1 MGQWCVECCCDITQ
15 HHPGCTLLL
24 SLLSTLYKTTDK
36 SSHSRL
42 HSSAAIMGNS
52 RSSLQLQPEDITAI
66 QEETGFNQNQI
77 ERLYSRFSSLDKQDK
92 GYLSREDFLRIPELA
107 INPLGDRI
115 VHAFFFESRSQEEEK
130 VDFKDF
136 VRVLAHFRP
145 IKKNAEKNKLNTR
158 MEKLHFAFR
167 MYDLDG
173 DDKISKEELLAVLTM
188 MVGNNISTEQLISI
202 AERTIQEA
210 DVDKDNLIS
219 FEEFAQVLERTDV
232 EQKMSIRF
240 LN

>member
-1 MGQWCVECCCDITQ
+1 MGGVGLSPVPVLWSSAHYSVSV
-15 HHPGCTLLL
+15 LLL
-24 SLLSTLYKTTDK
+24 LQHQQLHIVYNSDSVTTNI
-36 SSHSRL
+36 
-42 HSSAAIMGNS
+42 IMGNS

-202 AERTIQEA
+202 AERTIMEA
-210 DVDKDNLIS
+210 DTDKDDLIS
-219 FEEFAQVLERTDV
+219 FEEFAKVLERTDV

>member
-1 MGQWCVECCCDITQ
+1 M
-15 HHPGCTLLL
+15 LLL
-24 SLLSTLYKTTDK
+24 VSILKYKY
-36 SSHSRL
+36 
-42 HSSAAIMGNS
+42 
-52 RSSLQLQPEDITAI
+52 
-66 QEETGFNQNQI
+66 F
-77 ERLYSRFSSLDKQDK
+77 RFSSLDKQDK

-167 MYDLDG
+167 LYL
-173 DDKISKEELLAVLTM
+173 ILTRCDA
-188 MVGNNISTEQLISI
+188 IIIT
-202 AERTIQEA
+202 
-210 DVDKDNLIS
+210 
-219 FEEFAQVLERTDV
+219 
-232 EQKMSIRF
+232 
-240 LN
+240 

>member
-1 MGQWCVECCCDITQ
+1 MGQCAGECCCCDITPPTQ
-15 HHPGCTLLL
+15 AVLYYYLASPIQQIN
-24 SLLSTLYKTTDK
+24 STLQAPL
-36 SSHSRL
+36 SPP
-42 HSSAAIMGNS
+42 IMGNS

-115 VHAFFFESRSQEEEK
+115 VHAFFYESKNGDDDK

-145 IKKNAEKNKLNTR
+145 IKKMQRRISSTLAWRNSTLPSGCTTWTETTR
-158 MEKLHFAFR
+158 SA
-167 MYDLDG
+167 
-173 DDKISKEELLAVLTM
+173 
-188 MVGNNISTEQLISI
+188 
-202 AERTIQEA
+202 
-210 DVDKDNLIS
+210 
-219 FEEFAQVLERTDV
+219 
-232 EQKMSIRF
+232 
-240 LN
+240 

>member
-1 MGQWCVECCCDITQ
+1 MGLTAA
-15 HHPGCTLLL
+15 CTEQI
-24 SLLSTLYKTTDK
+24 
-36 SSHSRL
+36 SR
-42 HSSAAIMGNS
+42 IMGNS
-52 RSSLQLQPEDITAI
+52 RSSLQLQPEEIEAIT
-66 QEETGFNQNQI
+66 EETGFTKQQI

-92 GYLSREDFLRIPELA
+92 GFLSREDFLRIPELA
-107 INPLGDRI
+107 INPPGDRI
-115 VHAFFFESRSQEEEK
+115 VHAFFYESKNADEEK

-136 VRVLAHFRP
+136 VRVVAHFRP
-145 IKKNAEKNKLNTR
+145 VKKNPVKNKLNTR

-188 MVGNNISTEQLISI
+188 MVGANISPEQLLSI
-202 AERTIQEA
+202 AERTILEA
-210 DVDKDNLIS
+210 DEDKDDLIS
-219 FEEFAQVLERTDV
+219 FEEFAKVLERTDV

>member
-1 MGQWCVECCCDITQ
+1 MGSVVVSVAAVTSHLYSI
-15 HHPGCTLLL
+15 
-24 SLLSTLYKTTDK
+24 LLSTILNTTDK
-36 SSHSRL
+36 LSLSTL
-42 HSSAAIMGNS
+42 HSTAIMGNS

-173 DDKISKEELLAVLTM
+173 DDKISKEELLTVLTM

-202 AERTIQEA
+202 AERTIMEA
-210 DVDKDNLIS
+210 DTDKDDLIS
-219 FEEFAQVLERTDV
+219 FEEFAKVLELTDV

>member
-1 MGQWCVECCCDITQ
+1 MGVLCGSPVQQQHADIRTDNT
-15 HHPGCTLLL
+15 HYL
-24 SLLSTLYKTTDK
+24 SL
-36 SSHSRL
+36 SS
-42 HSSAAIMGNS
+42 SSYSIGMGNS
-52 RSSLQLQPEDITAI
+52 RSSLQLQPEDIEAI
-66 QEETGFNQNQI
+66 QEETGFNNNQI
-77 ERLYSRFSSLDKQDK
+77 DRLYSRFSSLDKQDK

-115 VHAFFFESRSQEEEK
+115 VHAFFFESRSGDEDK

-145 IKKNAEKNKLNTR
+145 IKKSAEKNKLNTR
-158 MEKLHFAFR
+158 MEKIHFAFR

-173 DDKISKEELLAVLTM
+173 VDKISKEELLAVLTM
-188 MVGNNISTEQLISI
+188 MVGSNISTEQLISI
-202 AERTIQEA
+202 AERTIMEA
-210 DVDKDNLIS
+210 DLDKDDLIS
-219 FEEFAQVLERTDV
+219 FEEFAKVLERTDV

>member
-1 MGQWCVECCCDITQ
+1 MG
-15 HHPGCTLLL
+15 
-24 SLLSTLYKTTDK
+24 
-36 SSHSRL
+36 
-42 HSSAAIMGNS
+42 AN
-52 RSSLQLQPEDITAI
+52 RSSFQLQLEDIQGI
-66 QEETGFNQNQI
+66 QEETGFTANQI
-77 ERLYSRFSSLDKQDK
+77 ERLFSRFSSLDKQGK
-92 GYLSREDFLRIPELA
+92 GFLSREDFLRIPELA

-115 VHAFFFESRSQEEEK
+115 VHAFFQESEK
-130 VDFKDF
+130 IEDDQVDFKDF

-145 IKKNAEKNKLNTR
+145 IKKDKVESTLNSR

-188 MVGNNISTEQLISI
+188 MVGANISSEQLVSI
-202 AERTIQEA
+202 AERTIMEA
-210 DVDKDNLIS
+210 DADKDDLIS
-219 FEEFAQVLERTDV
+219 FEEFVEVLDKTDV